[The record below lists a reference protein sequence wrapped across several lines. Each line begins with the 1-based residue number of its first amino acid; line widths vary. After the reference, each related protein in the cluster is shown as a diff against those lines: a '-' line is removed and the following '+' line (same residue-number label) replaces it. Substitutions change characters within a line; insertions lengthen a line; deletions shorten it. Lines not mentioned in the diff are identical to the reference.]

1 LQHTPSA
8 NNGEQHKDNKH
19 NNNNIANY
27 FKPNKH
33 TQLDL
38 AKKNNENLVEV
49 LICNAIDKAAD
60 YSHPKL
66 SMPSS
71 SRFNSDPFNQNGT
84 YKIEKSESHHHDS

>member
-1 LQHTPSA
+1 MQHTPSA

-33 TQLDL
+33 IQLDL

-60 YSHPKL
+60 LFQSQIINA
-66 SMPSS
+66 
-71 SRFNSDPFNQNGT
+71 FII
-84 YKIEKSESHHHDS
+84 KIQL